1 MGIPEQGCIF
11 TGFIHRYKNI
21 HLPGSLLPSKH
32 HYHKLR
38 IKSEKWSSLSMRFF
52 NNLQPIWYFVVHFSS
67 LESFHQIRGS
77 HMFSTAGREVCKG
90 WSSRIMFALCG
101 LLFLAA
107 GSRAQ
112 TTLCYQGNDFSVVSG
127 SFSTSDAISGCV
139 SLSTSLAANGTQN
152 YASDIVNFN
161 FTAGPETFTNLN
173 SQLDYLN
180 FTTSAGDITHWAV
193 LDISGSGSG
202 FLTLNLGLL
211 TADAAE
217 AMCKGTGI
225 NVAQAGSWS
234 DPGPVPEPTSLLL
247 MLSGMLL
254 VGIKLI
260 KART

>member
-1 MGIPEQGCIF
+1 
-11 TGFIHRYKNI
+11 
-21 HLPGSLLPSKH
+21 
-32 HYHKLR
+32 
-38 IKSEKWSSLSMRFF
+38 
-52 NNLQPIWYFVVHFSS
+52 
-67 LESFHQIRGS
+67 
-77 HMFSTAGREVCKG
+77 MFSTAGRLICRA
-90 WSSRIMFALCG
+90 WSSRCMLALCS
-101 LLFLAA
+101 LLLLAVA
-107 GSRAQ
+107 SRAQ
-112 TTLCYQGNDFSVVSG
+112 TTLCYQGNDFSVASG
-127 SFSTSDAISGCV
+127 SFSTNDAISGCV
-139 SLSTSLAANGTQN
+139 SLNTSLAANGTHN

-193 LDISGSGSG
+193 LDVAGSGSG

-211 TADAAE
+211 SADAAE

-225 NVAQAGSWS
+225 NVAQAGNWS

-260 KART
+260 KARS